1 MKKEIF
7 INPQFSHLSE
17 IISQI
22 PSDFY
27 NIGESIYSGRNE
39 VRKAD
44 IQGTTITIKY
54 FKKISLANKFIYRY
68 IRKSKAQR
76 AYEHSLLIL
85 NKGFSTPSPI
95 AYINCYK
102 NGMLSQS
109 YYLCLY
115 SSDKPLETIFSLP
128 VQESVKGLK
137 AFGEYTHRLHKAGIF
152 HDDFNIGNILYSS
165 TDKGYEF
172 NLIDNNRMK
181 FRRYNYWRGIK
192 NMNRLKVPLEYL
204 GIIAEE
210 YSKAA
215 NISNLR
221 TLNAMTFSRIIYL
234 DRVALKKGLKSIK
247 KLFA

>member
-1 MKKEIF
+1 MK
-7 INPQFSHLSE
+7 
-17 IISQI
+17 
-22 PSDFY
+22 
-27 NIGESIYSGRNE
+27 

-137 AFGEYTHRLHKAGIF
+137 AFGDILIVCTKPVFFTTILTLEIYYTLLLIK
-152 HDDFNIGNILYSS
+152 DM
-165 TDKGYEF
+165 
-172 NLIDNNRMK
+172 NLI
-181 FRRYNYWRGIK
+181 
-192 NMNRLKVPLEYL
+192 L
-204 GIIAEE
+204 
-210 YSKAA
+210 
-215 NISNLR
+215 
-221 TLNAMTFSRIIYL
+221 
-234 DRVALKKGLKSIK
+234 
-247 KLFA
+247 